1 MYSFFLKRN
10 AFLFFFTKYPFC
22 RPFWG
27 PRNPLPRTRTLAR
40 PCKRSGLTGVHLP
53 STLTADNLLK
63 KLFFANQSFK
73 QASGITFRVSGDRS
87 FDPSPTKSTK
97 SLPSTT
103 GLRKKNL
110 ISSSTTIAS
119 TVWVTSWK
127 VATNKWPA
135 SAKCHSLIKVL
146 IHFGHSLIKM
156 WYFGCCFHW
165 FLQLCLCNWF
175 VCSNFAPEYLEERNN
190 EKKYLF

>member
-1 MYSFFLKRN
+1 MTEEIYELISLSIEMPYELEVEEAVSK
-10 AFLFFFTKYPFC
+10 AC
-22 RPFWG
+22 ED
-27 PRNPLPRTRTLAR
+27 NPEVT
-40 PCKRSGLTGVHLP
+40 
-53 STLTADNLLK
+53 
-63 KLFFANQSFK
+63 
-73 QASGITFRVSGDRS
+73 GDRS

-97 SLPSTT
+97 SWPSTT
-103 GLRKKNL
+103 ALQKRNL
-110 ISSSTTIAS
+110 TSSSITTSS

-146 IHFGHSLIKM
+146 IRFGYSLIKM
-156 WYFGCCFHW
+156 WYLGCCFHW

-190 EKKYLF
+190 EKKYQRSLGTGTVDPVNVWCKKFRKGASRDGPLLQIKNFWCIFRL